1 METRKSEAGVTE
13 NAARPRAVL
22 IAGPT
27 ASGKSALALALAE
40 RVGGVVINADSMQVY
55 RDLGV
60 LSARPTPQ
68 EEARAPHRLYGHV
81 DGGDEYS
88 VARWLEDAARALA
101 EAEHEGWLPIFTGGT
116 GLYFKALTQGL
127 SPIPPIPD
135 VIRARVRGL
144 DLDALALHAR
154 LAVVDPETA
163 ARLRPSDTQRLMRA
177 LEVFEATGRPLA
189 QWQQDPAEAPVLA
202 AESTVRLFLA
212 TDRTALRARIAE
224 RFHAMMAE
232 GALEEARA
240 LLARGLPADRP
251 LLKAHGMP
259 WFARHLAGEITVEA
273 AIEGAILDTRHY
285 AKRQDTWFRHQL
297 AGWTALPK
305 EEAGAWL
312 ERAVG

>member
-1 METRKSEAGVTE
+1 MESGKSEAGVT
-13 NAARPRAVL
+13 AKAGRPRAVL

-40 RVGGVVINADSMQVY
+40 RVGGVVVNADSMQVY
-55 RDLGV
+55 RDLRV
-60 LSARPTPQ
+60 LSARPTPE
-68 EEARAPHRLYGHV
+68 EEARVPHRLYGHV
-81 DGGDEYS
+81 DAAAAYS
-88 VARWLEDAARALA
+88 VAHWLEEARAALG
-101 EAEHEGWLPIFTGGT
+101 EAEREGRLPIVTGGT

-135 VIRARVRGL
+135 AVRAQVRGL
-144 DLDALALHAR
+144 DLDAPALHAR
-154 LAVVDPETA
+154 LAAVDPETA

-189 QWQQDPAEAPVLA
+189 RWQQAPAEPPVLDA
-202 AESTVRLFLA
+202 DSAVRLFLA

-259 WFARHLAGEITVEA
+259 WFARYFSGEITREM

-297 AGWTALPK
+297 GGWTALPGD
-305 EEAGAWL
+305 AAAAWL
-312 ERAVG
+312 AEAVL